1 MARSRSEYTHAGPIK
16 LAHYTCREN
25 TDSERGAELSKEK
38 RIGGHARS
46 STWHFIPAGRCI
58 ALAHCPCLS
67 DRQHYC
73 LIPRRGIRFQPELHP
88 RYHMIFEAH
97 HADYLVRLLGEIL
110 SNDELATRMS
120 KQFRVRITA
129 GQVGALLTRMRRPTD
144 AIYRAVPYRRA
155 GSRFGG

>member
-1 MARSRSEYTHAGPIK
+1 
-16 LAHYTCREN
+16 
-25 TDSERGAELSKEK
+25 
-38 RIGGHARS
+38 
-46 STWHFIPAGRCI
+46 
-58 ALAHCPCLS
+58 
-67 DRQHYC
+67 
-73 LIPRRGIRFQPELHP
+73 
-88 RYHMIFEAH
+88 MIFEAH